1 MLKKELNKMSS
12 LNVYKASAGSG
23 KTFRLAVEYIK
34 LLITNPTE
42 YRHILAVTF
51 TNKATEEMKERILSQ
66 LYGIATGDKGS
77 ADYLTRICEE
87 LDVTPEHVKQRA
99 SEALSLIIHDYSH
112 FQVTTIDSFFQTV
125 MRNMAR
131 ELGLGAGLNIEL
143 DTNSVLSASVD
154 ELIRKLDIHSP
165 IFIHLLD
172 YIKELI
178 NEEKSWKVIDS
189 IKEFGRDIF
198 NEGFM
203 EIRQVLHR
211 KLKDKDFLPT
221 YKRLLYLESKKSEE
235 SLEEIADS
243 FFTLLSD
250 AGVDY
255 TALKG
260 GQRGIGSYF
269 VKLKNKEYSD
279 KKLLNKTVEKCLVS
293 LDEWRSKSASSVLSD
308 ELVGRLQERLRKSEE
323 LRPRALCTINSCKLA
338 LEQIN
343 KVGLLAAIDE
353 EVHSMNERK
362 NRFLLAETNILLRQ
376 LIQDGDSSFV
386 FEKIGANIR
395 HVMIDEFQDTSRL
408 QWKNFRIL
416 LLEGLSQGADS
427 LIVGDVKQAIY
438 RWRSGDWGILN
449 SLRTNLEA
457 FPIREKHLVE
467 NRRSEE
473 NIIYFNNRFFTQAV
487 EELRKRH
494 RQDQPTDC
502 RQLIDAY
509 KDVCQEFPEEKR
521 TAGEGGK
528 GYVSISFPAASEEL
542 SFEEATIRHIG
553 EEVLRLMEQGVKPKD
568 ISILVRKNRYIPRIA
583 DYFERELPHIPVVSA
598 EAYRLDASPGL
609 MMLMQ
614 AIRVLATPDDLIA
627 RAHLA
632 LLCHKEDTPF
642 EWSRLKA
649 SNLDSFLPHTFV
661 ENIASLRTMPLY
673 ELLEELTSIFDLN
686 GNEEQSAYLFA
697 FFDAVS
703 EYLQNQTADYDSFI
717 RYWEERL
724 CMKTIPA
731 ESIEGLHFYSIHN
744 SKGLE
749 FHTVII
755 PFCNWKMENELT
767 TQSVWCQPPEEPYN
781 HLDLLPIRY
790 GNDMNRSVFHETYLK
805 ERLELWVDNLNIL
818 YVAFTRARANLIV
831 MGSQEDK
838 FFTVSTLMQECLHGF
853 DSGYSPEMK
862 FELGTLC
869 PSMEKERL
877 CTNRLLLPPTRK
889 SVTFRSLA
897 QPLEFRQSNRSAA
910 FIRGDEEP
918 DLQQGYL
925 LQGSLLHR
933 IFSEVKT
940 RKDVEPLLRQ
950 LEMEGLFNE
959 LMPAKRI
966 RRTIDFALNHPIGS
980 RWFTSEWEVINECNI
995 VFRRGGETLSRRPDR
1010 VMVSRRSGEVVVVDF
1025 KFGKTKDLYEAQV
1038 REYIRLLQEMGHEQV
1053 GGYLWYVYKGEIR
1066 PVMPLDE

>member
-1 MLKKELNKMSS
+1 MLKKELYKMSS

-66 LYGIATGDKGS
+66 LYGIATCDKGS

-87 LDVTPEHVKQRA
+87 LEVTPEHVKQRA
-99 SEALSLIIHDYSH
+99 NEALSLIIHDYSR

-165 IFIHLLD
+165 IFIQLLD

-198 NEGFM
+198 NEEFM
-203 EIRQVLHR
+203 ERRQVLHR

-221 YKRLLYLESKKSEE
+221 YKKLLNLERKKSED
-235 SLEEIADS
+235 SLKEIAER
-243 FFTLLSD
+243 FFTLLSE
-250 AGVDY
+250 AGVDH

-293 LDEWRSKSASSVLSD
+293 LDEWRSKGASPMLTD
-308 ELVGRLQERLRKSEE
+308 ELVGRLQETLKKSEE
-323 LRPRALCTINSCKLA
+323 IRPKALSTINSCKLA

-343 KVGLLAAIDE
+343 KVGLLTAIDE

-416 LLEGLSQGADS
+416 LIEGLSQGADS

-457 FPIREKHLVE
+457 FPIQERHLAE

-473 NIIYFNNRFFTQAV
+473 NVIRFNNSFFTQAV

-502 RQLIDAY
+502 QQLIDAY
-509 KDVCQEFPEEKR
+509 KDVRQEFPKDKL
-521 TAGEGGK
+521 AKGLGGK
-528 GYVSISFPAASEEL
+528 GYVSISFPSASDEL
-542 SFEEATIRHIG
+542 SFEDATIREIG
-553 EEVLRLMEQGVKPKD
+553 KEVLRLIEGGVKPKD
-568 ISILVRKNRYIPRIA
+568 ISILVRKNKFIPRIV

-614 AIRVLATPDDLIA
+614 AIRVLASPDDLIA

-632 LLCHKEDTPF
+632 LLCHKEEKPF

-649 SNLDSFLPHTFV
+649 SNLNSFLPQSFV
-661 ENIASLRTMPLY
+661 DNIATLRTMPLY
-673 ELLEELTSIFDLN
+673 ELLERLTIIFDLD

-697 FFDAVS
+697 FFDAVT
-703 EYLQNQTADYDSFI
+703 EYLQNQTSDYDSFI
-717 RYWEERL
+717 RYWDEKL

-755 PFCNWKMENELT
+755 PFCNWKMENEIT
-767 TQSVWCQPPEEPYN
+767 TQSIWCQPPEKPYS

-790 GNDMNRSVFHETYLK
+790 GNDMNQSIFHDAYLK

-838 FFTVSTLMQECLHGF
+838 YFTVSTLMQESLHAL
-853 DSGYSPEMK
+853 DSGYTPEMR
-862 FELGTLC
+862 FEQGNLC
-869 PSMEKERL
+869 PSMDKDRNS
-877 CTNRLLLPPTRK
+877 TNRLLLSPTRK
-889 SVTFRSLA
+889 SVTFKSLA
-897 QPLEFRQSNRSAA
+897 QPLEFKQSNRSAA

-925 LQGSLLHR
+925 MQGSLLHR
-933 IFSEVKT
+933 IFSEVQT
-940 RKDVEPLLRQ
+940 QEDVEPLLRQ
-950 LEMEGLFNE
+950 MEMEGLFNE
-959 LMPAKRI
+959 LMSAKKI
-966 RRTIDFALNHPIGS
+966 RRTIDFALNHPIGNK
-980 RWFTSEWEVINECNI
+980 WFTSEWELFNECNI
-995 VFRRGGETLSRRPDR
+995 IFRRDGQAVSRRPDR
-1010 VMVSRRSGEVVVVDF
+1010 VMVNRTSGEVVVVDF
-1025 KFGKTKDLYEAQV
+1025 KFGKPDAKYEEQV
-1038 REYIRLLQEMGHEQV
+1038 REYMQLLQEMGYKHV
-1053 GGYLWYVYKGEIR
+1053 RGYLWYVYKGEIR
-1066 PVMPLDE
+1066 PVEPINE